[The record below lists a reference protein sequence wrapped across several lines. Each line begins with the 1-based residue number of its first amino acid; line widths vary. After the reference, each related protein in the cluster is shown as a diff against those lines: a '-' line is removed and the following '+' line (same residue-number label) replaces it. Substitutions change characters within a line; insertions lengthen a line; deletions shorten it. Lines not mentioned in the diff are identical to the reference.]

1 MDIDSKEISWVKAQA
16 SQLICPSACD
26 LIQVILCASTPTLQV
41 QIYDGENTS
50 GDLILDCKTNYSISL
65 EFPHGMYMR
74 RGIYFRNQTKTLS
87 ALFRFRP
94 RPSKEG

>member
-1 MDIDSKEISWVKAQA
+1 MDIDSKEISWVQAQA
-16 SQLICPSACD
+16 SQLICKSACD
-26 LIQVILCASTPTLQV
+26 LIQVILVASTPTLQV
-41 QIYDGENTS
+41 QIYDGESTS
-50 GDLILDCKTNYSISL
+50 GDLILDVKETATVNLI
-65 EFPHGMYMR
+65 FPHGMYMR

>member
-1 MDIDSKEISWVKAQA
+1 MDIESKEISWVQAQA
-16 SQLICPSACD
+16 SQLICKSACD
-26 LIQVILCASTPTLQV
+26 LIQVILVASTPTLQA

-50 GDLILDCKTNYSISL
+50 GDLILDVKVNYSRNL
-65 EFPHGMYMR
+65 VFPHGMYMR

>member
-1 MDIDSKEISWVKAQA
+1 MDMDNKKISWVQAQA
-16 SQLICPSACD
+16 SQLICKTACD
-26 LIQVILCASTPTLQV
+26 LIQVILVASTGTLQA
-41 QIYDGENTS
+41 QIYDGENTF
-50 GDLILDCKTNYSISL
+50 GDLILDCKAPYTTNL
-65 EFPHGMYMR
+65 EFPYGMYMR